1 MASELELEIQQH
13 LSSYLDGRL
22 ERYELE
28 DWLIPTL
35 WDLAESDDDAARE
48 LAGRIENLISENSR
62 GDRSPESL
70 REELTRIA
78 RPFALGLALV
88 VVPDL
93 RETRTIASASFR
105 VIAGSGQWPIAGS
118 TASVYGRSDMT
129 KAAARETAFTR
140 PEALSLT
147 A

>member
-13 LSSYLDGRL
+13 LAAYLDKRS

-35 WDLAESDDDAARE
+35 WDLAESNDGAARE
-48 LAGRIENLISENSR
+48 LAGRIENLISEHSR

-78 RPFALGLALV
+78 LPF
-88 VVPDL
+88 
-93 RETRTIASASFR
+93 
-105 VIAGSGQWPIAGS
+105 
-118 TASVYGRSDMT
+118 
-129 KAAARETAFTR
+129 
-140 PEALSLT
+140 ALSLT
-147 A
+147 SVDSFDIHGGYSKSIGSIQKHTAPGISLMTWRRYDAPQEAIKKPLAWVSFRETLQATA